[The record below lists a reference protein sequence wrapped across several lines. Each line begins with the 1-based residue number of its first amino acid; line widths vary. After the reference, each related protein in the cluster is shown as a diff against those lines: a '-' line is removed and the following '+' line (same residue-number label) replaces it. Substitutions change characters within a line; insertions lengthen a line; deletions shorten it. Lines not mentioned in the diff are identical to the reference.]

1 MVTVFYILV
10 LLMVFAEII
19 GLGYFDHSVEIHKR
33 RKNKEELK
41 IYMDS
46 HPSEMITMTMNSVVY
61 MSVVLIGLMSQ
72 QWPLFALMLILSLIT
87 SKVRHIK
94 WIRNLDT
101 IISIAIL
108 IFIVLNKF
116 HFRLFFF

>member
-19 GLGYFDHSVEIHKR
+19 ELSYFEHSVEIHKR
-33 RKNKEELK
+33 RKNKKEVK
-41 IYMDS
+41 IYVES
-46 HPSEMITMTMNSVVY
+46 HPSEMIAMTINSVIY
-61 MSVVLIGLMSQ
+61 MSVVLVGLMSQ
-72 QWPLFALMLILSLIT
+72 QWPLFSLILILSLIT

-94 WIRNLDT
+94 WIRNLNT

>member
-1 MVTVFYILV
+1 MVTIFYILV
-10 LLMVFAEII
+10 LLMIFAEII
-19 GLGYFDHSVEIHKR
+19 GLGYFEHAVEIHKR
-33 RKNKEELK
+33 RKNKEEVK
-41 IYMDS
+41 IYAES
-46 HPSEMITMTMNSVVY
+46 HPSEMIAMTMNSVIY
-61 MSVVLIGLMSQ
+61 MSIVLIGLMSQ
-72 QWPLFALMLILSLIT
+72 QWPLFALILILSLIT

>member
-1 MVTVFYILV
+1 
-10 LLMVFAEII
+10 
-19 GLGYFDHSVEIHKR
+19 
-33 RKNKEELK
+33 
-41 IYMDS
+41 MDS
-46 HPSEMITMTMNSVVY
+46 HPSEMIAMTMNSVIY
-61 MSVVLIGLMSQ
+61 MSIVLIGLMSQ
-72 QWPLFALMLILSLIT
+72 QWPLFSLILILSLIT

>member
-10 LLMVFAEII
+10 LLMIFAEII
-19 GLGYFDHSVEIHKR
+19 GLSYFEHVVEIHKR

-46 HPSEMITMTMNSVVY
+46 HPSEMIAMTMNNVIY
-61 MSVVLIGLMSQ
+61 MSVVLVGLMSQ
-72 QWPLFALMLILSLIT
+72 QWPLFSLILILSLIT

>member
-10 LLMVFAEII
+10 LLMIFAEII
-19 GLGYFDHSVEIHKR
+19 GLSYFEHVVEIHKR

-46 HPSEMITMTMNSVVY
+46 HPSEMIAMTMNSVIY
-61 MSVVLIGLMSQ
+61 MSVVLVGLMSQ
-72 QWPLFALMLILSLIT
+72 QWPLFSLILILSLIT

-94 WIRNLDT
+94 WIRNLDA

>member
-1 MVTVFYILV
+1 MVTIFYILV

-19 GLGYFDHSVEIHKR
+19 GLGYFEHSVEIHKR

-46 HPSEMITMTMNSVVY
+46 HSSEMITMTMNSVIY

-72 QWPLFALMLILSLIT
+72 QWPLFALILILSLIT

-94 WIRNLDT
+94 WIRNLDV

>member
-19 GLGYFDHSVEIHKR
+19 GLGYFEHSVELHKR
-33 RKNKEELK
+33 RKNKEEVK
-41 IYMDS
+41 IYVES
-46 HPSEMITMTMNSVVY
+46 HPSKMIAMTMNNIIY

-72 QWPLFALMLILSLIT
+72 QWPLFALILILSLIT

>member
-1 MVTVFYILV
+1 MVTIFYILV

-19 GLGYFDHSVEIHKR
+19 GLGYFEHSVEIHKR

-46 HPSEMITMTMNSVVY
+46 HSSEMITMTMNSVIY

-72 QWPLFALMLILSLIT
+72 QWPLFALILILSLIT

-94 WIRNLDT
+94 WIRNLDV
-101 IISIAIL
+101 IISITIL

>member
-10 LLMVFAEII
+10 ILMVFAEII
-19 GLGYFDHSVEIHKR
+19 GLGYFKHSVEIHKR

-41 IYMDS
+41 IYTDS
-46 HPSEMITMTMNSVVY
+46 HPSEMIAMTMNSVIY
-61 MSVVLIGLMSQ
+61 MSIVLIGLMSQ

-87 SKVRHIK
+87 SKVKHIK

-116 HFRLFFF
+116 HFRLFFY

>member
-19 GLGYFDHSVEIHKR
+19 GLGYFEHSVEIHKR

-46 HPSEMITMTMNSVVY
+46 HPSEMITMSMNSVIY
-61 MSVVLIGLMSQ
+61 MSIVLIGLMSQ

-87 SKVRHIK
+87 SKVKHIK

>member
-19 GLGYFDHSVEIHKR
+19 GLGYFEHSVEIHKR

-46 HPSEMITMTMNSVVY
+46 HPSEMIVMVINNTIY

-72 QWPLFALMLILSLIT
+72 QWPLFSLMLILSLIT

-94 WIRNLDT
+94 WIRNLDFV
-101 IISIAIL
+101 ISIAIL

>member
-19 GLGYFDHSVEIHKR
+19 GLSYFEHVVEIHKR

-46 HPSEMITMTMNSVVY
+46 HPSEMIAMTMNSVIY
-61 MSVVLIGLMSQ
+61 MSVVLVGLMSQ
-72 QWPLFALMLILSLIT
+72 QWPLFSLILILSLIT

-94 WIRNLDT
+94 WIRNLDA

>member
-1 MVTVFYILV
+1 MI
-10 LLMVFAEII
+10 FAEII
-19 GLGYFDHSVEIHKR
+19 GLGYFEHNVEIHKR
-33 RKNKEELK
+33 RKNKDELK
-41 IYMDS
+41 IYMAA
-46 HPSEMITMTMNSVVY
+46 HPSEMLVMTMNSVIY
-61 MSVVLIGLMSQ
+61 MSIVLIGLLSQ
-72 QWPLFALMLILSLIT
+72 QWPLFSLILILSLIT

-94 WIRNLDT
+94 WVRNLDT

>member
-1 MVTVFYILV
+1 MATIFYILV
-10 LLMVFAEII
+10 LLMIFAEII
-19 GLGYFDHSVEIHKR
+19 GLGYFEHDVEIHKR
-33 RKNKEELK
+33 RKNKDELK
-41 IYMDS
+41 IYMEA
-46 HPSEMITMTMNSVVY
+46 HPSEMITKALNSVIY
-61 MSVVLIGLMSQ
+61 TSIVLIGLLSQ
-72 QWPLFALMLILSLIT
+72 QWPLFCLILLLSLIT

-94 WIRNLDT
+94 WVRNLDT

>member
-19 GLGYFDHSVEIHKR
+19 GLGYFEHSVEIHKR
-33 RKNKEELK
+33 RKNKEEVK
-41 IYMDS
+41 IYVES
-46 HPSEMITMTMNSVVY
+46 HPSEMIAMTLNSVIY
-61 MSVVLIGLMSQ
+61 MSVVLVGLLSQ
-72 QWPLFALMLILSLIT
+72 QWPLFSLILILSLIT
-87 SKVRHIK
+87 YKVRHIK
-94 WIRNLDT
+94 WIRNLDA

>member
-10 LLMVFAEII
+10 LLMIFAEII
-19 GLGYFDHSVEIHKR
+19 GLGYFEHDVEIHKR
-33 RKNKEELK
+33 RKNKDELK
-41 IYMDS
+41 IYMEA
-46 HPSEMITMTMNSVVY
+46 HPSEMITMALNSIIY
-61 MSVVLIGLMSQ
+61 TSIVLIGLLSQ
-72 QWPLFALMLILSLIT
+72 QWPLFSLILILSLIT

-94 WIRNLDT
+94 WVRNLDT

>member
-1 MVTVFYILV
+1 MVTIFYILV

-19 GLGYFDHSVEIHKR
+19 GLGYFEHSVEIHKR

-46 HPSEMITMTMNSVVY
+46 HSSEMITMTMNSVIY

-72 QWPLFALMLILSLIT
+72 QWPLFSLILILSLIT

-94 WIRNLDT
+94 WIRNLDV
-101 IISIAIL
+101 IISITIL

>member
-10 LLMVFAEII
+10 LLMIFAEII
-19 GLGYFDHSVEIHKR
+19 GLSYFEHVVEIHKR

-46 HPSEMITMTMNSVVY
+46 HPSEMIAMTMNSVIY
-61 MSVVLIGLMSQ
+61 MSVILIGLMSQ
-72 QWPLFALMLILSLIT
+72 QWPLFSLILILSLIT

-94 WIRNLDT
+94 WIRNLDA

>member
-10 LLMVFAEII
+10 LLMIFAEII
-19 GLGYFDHSVEIHKR
+19 GLSYFEHVVEIHKR

-46 HPSEMITMTMNSVVY
+46 HPSERIAMTMNSVIY
-61 MSVVLIGLMSQ
+61 MSVVLVGLMSQ
-72 QWPLFALMLILSLIT
+72 QWPLFSLILILSLIT

>member
-1 MVTVFYILV
+1 MVTIFYILV
-10 LLMVFAEII
+10 LLMIFAEII
-19 GLGYFDHSVEIHKR
+19 SLGYFEHTAEMHKR

-41 IYMDS
+41 IYVES
-46 HPSEMITMTMNSVVY
+46 HPSEMIAMALNSVIY
-61 MSVVLIGLMSQ
+61 MSVVLVGLMSQ
-72 QWPLFALMLILSLIT
+72 QWPLFSLILILSLIT
-87 SKVRHIK
+87 YKVRHIK
-94 WIRNLDT
+94 WIRNLDM

>member
-10 LLMVFAEII
+10 LLMIFAEII
-19 GLGYFDHSVEIHKR
+19 GLGYSKHAVEIHKR
-33 RKNKEELK
+33 RKNKEEAK
-41 IYMDS
+41 IYMES
-46 HPSEMITMTMNSVVY
+46 HSSEMIAMTINNTIY
-61 MSVVLIGLMSQ
+61 MSVVLIGLISQ
-72 QWPLFALMLILSLIT
+72 QWPLFALILILSLIT

-94 WIRNLDT
+94 WIRNLNFV
-101 IISIAIL
+101 ISIAIL

>member
-1 MVTVFYILV
+1 MVTIFYILV
-10 LLMVFAEII
+10 LLMIFAEII
-19 GLGYFDHSVEIHKR
+19 GLGYFEHNVEIHKR
-33 RKNKEELK
+33 RKNKDELK
-41 IYMDS
+41 IYMAA
-46 HPSEMITMTMNSVVY
+46 HPSEMLVMTMNSVIY
-61 MSVVLIGLMSQ
+61 MSIVLIGLLSQ
-72 QWPLFALMLILSLIT
+72 QWPLFSLILILSLIT

-94 WIRNLDT
+94 WVRNLDA

>member
-1 MVTVFYILV
+1 MI
-10 LLMVFAEII
+10 FAEII
-19 GLGYFDHSVEIHKR
+19 GLGYFEHNVEIHKR
-33 RKNKEELK
+33 RKNKDELK
-41 IYMDS
+41 IYMAA
-46 HPSEMITMTMNSVVY
+46 HPSEMITMALSNIIY
-61 MSVVLIGLMSQ
+61 MSIILIGLLSQ
-72 QWPLFALMLILSLIT
+72 QWPLFSLILILSLIT

-94 WIRNLDT
+94 WVRNLDT

>member
-1 MVTVFYILV
+1 MI
-10 LLMVFAEII
+10 FAEII
-19 GLGYFDHSVEIHKR
+19 GLGYFEHAVEIHKR
-33 RKNKEELK
+33 RKNKEEVK
-41 IYMDS
+41 NYAES
-46 HPSEMITMTMNSVVY
+46 HSSEMIVMTMNSIIY
-61 MSVVLIGLMSQ
+61 MSIVLIGLMSQ

-94 WIRNLDT
+94 WVRNLDA
-101 IISIAIL
+101 IISIVIL

>member
-1 MVTVFYILV
+1 MVTIFYILV
-10 LLMVFAEII
+10 LFMIFVEII
-19 GLGYFDHSVEIHKR
+19 GLGYFEHDVEIHKR
-33 RKNKEELK
+33 RKSKEKLK
-41 IYMDS
+41 IYMES
-46 HPSEMITMTMNSVVY
+46 HPSEMIIMAMNSVIY
-61 MSVVLIGLMSQ
+61 MSIVLIGLMSQ
-72 QWPLFALMLILSLIT
+72 QWPLFSLILILSLIT

>member
-19 GLGYFDHSVEIHKR
+19 GLSYFEHAVEIHKR
-33 RKNKEELK
+33 RKNKEEVK
-41 IYMDS
+41 IYIES
-46 HPSEMITMTMNSVVY
+46 HPSEMIAMTMNSVIY
-61 MSVVLIGLMSQ
+61 MSIVLIGLMSQ
-72 QWPLFALMLILSLIT
+72 QWPLFSLILILSLIT

-94 WIRNLDT
+94 WIRNLDV
-101 IISIAIL
+101 IISITIL